1 MSDLSRA
8 ATTHLKRASAYAVV
22 HCWRNRAIEGS
33 LTERLDKIR
42 PRPKHMKAAV
52 IEAQG
57 GLEHLVYRDWPDPV
71 PRDGEVL
78 VRIRGC
84 GLNHL
89 DIFVRRGM
97 PGFPVPMP
105 FISGGDMAGEIA
117 ALGPGV
123 SGWKVG
129 DRVALHPVTH
139 EGMMGEEI
147 PGGMAE
153 LVRVPTANLIRVA
166 DHVDLVTAAAVPI
179 AYGTAIR
186 MLFEIGKVQA
196 NDLVL
201 ILGAS
206 GGVGVA
212 CLQLCKMIGARVIAA
227 AGSAAKCARLAE
239 LGADHTIDYAAEDF
253 SKAAWRL
260 SGKAGVDVVI
270 NYTGGDTWV
279 PSIRTL
285 KPRGKLLTCGATAG
299 FETANDMRFI
309 WVRELQILGSNGYSK
324 DDVAKGIQFAA
335 EGRCKPE
342 VSHVMPLAKARE
354 AERLMEQRD
363 FVGKIVLVP

>member
-1 MSDLSRA
+1 
-8 ATTHLKRASAYAVV
+8 
-22 HCWRNRAIEGS
+22 
-33 LTERLDKIR
+33 
-42 PRPKHMKAAV
+42 MKAAV
-52 IEAQG
+52 IERQG
-57 GLEHLVYRDWPDPV
+57 GLENLVYRDWPDPV
-71 PRDGEVL
+71 PRAGEVL

-117 ALGPGV
+117 ALGPEV
-123 SGWKVG
+123 SDWKVG

-153 LVRVPTANLIRVA
+153 YVRVPTENLIPVA
-166 DHVDLVTAAAVPI
+166 PALDLVTAAAVPI

-186 MLFEIGKVQA
+186 MLFEIGRVKA
-196 NDLVL
+196 GDLVL

-212 CLQLCKMIGARVIAA
+212 CLQLCKMIGATVIAA
-227 AGSAAKCARLAE
+227 AGSAAKCARLAA
-239 LGADHTIDYAAEDF
+239 LGADHTINYAQDDF
-253 SKAAWRL
+253 GKAAWAI
-260 SGKAGVDVVI
+260 SGKRGVDVVI
-270 NYTGGDTWV
+270 NYTGGDTWI
-279 PSIRTL
+279 PSCRAL
-285 KPRGKLLTCGATAG
+285 RPRGKLLTCGATAG
-299 FETANDMRFI
+299 YMTENDMRFI

-324 DDVAKGIQFAA
+324 DDVATGLRYAG
-335 EGRCKPE
+335 EGRVKPE
-342 VSHVMPLAKARE
+342 VSHVLPLSEARE
-354 AERLMEQRD
+354 AERIMEARD
-363 FVGKIVLVP
+363 FIGKVVLVP

>member
-1 MSDLSRA
+1 
-8 ATTHLKRASAYAVV
+8 
-22 HCWRNRAIEGS
+22 
-33 LTERLDKIR
+33 
-42 PRPKHMKAAV
+42 MKAAV
-52 IEAQG
+52 IERQG
-57 GLEHLVYRDWPDPV
+57 GLENLVYREWPDPV
-71 PRDGEVL
+71 PRPGEVL

-117 ALGPGV
+117 ALGPDV
-123 SGWKVG
+123 TGWKVG
-129 DRVALHPVTH
+129 DRVGMHPVTH

-153 LVRVPTANLIRVA
+153 YVRMPTENLIPLA
-166 DHVDLVTAAAVPI
+166 DGLDFVTAAAVPI

-186 MLFEIGKVQA
+186 MLFEIGQVQPG
-196 NDLVL
+196 NLVL

-212 CLQLCKMIGARVIAA
+212 CLQLCKMIGAKVIAA
-227 AGSAAKCARLAE
+227 AGSDEKCARLAE
-239 LGADHTIDYAAEDF
+239 LGADHTINYSKDNF
-253 SKAAWRL
+253 SKLAWTL
-260 SGKAGVDVVI
+260 SGKQGVDVVV
-270 NYTGGDTWV
+270 NYTGGDTWI
-279 PSIRTL
+279 PSVRSL

-299 FETANDMRFI
+299 HITENDMRFI

-324 DDVAKGIQFAA
+324 ENVATGLRYVA

-342 VSHVMPLAKARE
+342 VSHVLPLSEARE
-354 AERLMEQRD
+354 AERLLEARD
-363 FVGKIVLVP
+363 FIGKIVLVP

>member
-1 MSDLSRA
+1 
-8 ATTHLKRASAYAVV
+8 
-22 HCWRNRAIEGS
+22 
-33 LTERLDKIR
+33 
-42 PRPKHMKAAV
+42 MKAAV

-57 GLEHLVYRDWPDPV
+57 GLEHLVYREWPDPV
-71 PRDGEVL
+71 PRSGEVL

-89 DIFVRRGM
+89 DIFVRKGM

-117 ALGPGV
+117 ALGPDV
-123 SGWKVG
+123 TGWKVG
-129 DRVALHPVTH
+129 DRVGLHPVTH
-139 EGMMGEEI
+139 EGMMGEEV

-153 LVRVPTANLIRVA
+153 YVRIPTENLIA
-166 DHVDLVTAAAVPI
+166 LAPQLDFVTAAAVPI

-186 MLFEIGKVQA
+186 MLFEIGNVKA

-239 LGADHTIDYAAEDF
+239 LGADHTINYGEEEF
-253 SKAAWRL
+253 GKAAWKL
-260 SGKAGVDVVI
+260 SRKQGVDVVI
-270 NYTGGDTWV
+270 NYTGGDTWI
-279 PSIRTL
+279 PSIRCL

-299 FETANDMRFI
+299 YMTENDMRFI

-324 DDVAKGIQFAA
+324 DDVALGLRYVA
-335 EGRCKPE
+335 EGRCKPV
-342 VSHVMPLAKARE
+342 VSHVMPLAQARE
-354 AERLMEQRD
+354 AERLMESRD
-363 FVGKIVLVP
+363 FLGKIVLVP